1 MDSDAVLA
9 TYEQLVASFREGRWD
24 EKFTYFAPDATIVD
38 GGRFFGSLDE
48 YRSAWDR
55 WAAQH
60 HELPV
65 PVSVETTVLQLQTFG
80 DVAVLTHAIESREA
94 LDSTET
100 EREIETI
107 VFAKRPEDPWRI
119 VHQHIAPRAE

>member
-1 MDSDAVLA
+1 VHGDAVPA
-9 TYEQLVASFREGRWD
+9 TYEQLVASFRDGRWD
-24 EKFTYFAPDATIVD
+24 EKFTYFDTDATIVD

-60 HELPV
+60 DVMPV
-65 PVSVETTVLQLQTFG
+65 PASVETTVLKLQMFG
-80 DVAVLTHAIESREA
+80 DVAVLTHAIDSREEA
-94 LDSTET
+94 DSSET

-107 VFAKRPEDPWRI
+107 VFAKQSEDRWRI
-119 VHQHIAPRAE
+119 VHQHIASRAE